1 VANPLR
7 LSETPVSYRSAPPVL
22 GADTRDVL
30 AQRLGLSDADIEA
43 LSAGKII

>member
-1 VANPLR
+1 

-22 GADTRDVL
+22 GADTREVL
-30 AQRLGLSDADIEA
+30 SRRLGLTEIDIEA